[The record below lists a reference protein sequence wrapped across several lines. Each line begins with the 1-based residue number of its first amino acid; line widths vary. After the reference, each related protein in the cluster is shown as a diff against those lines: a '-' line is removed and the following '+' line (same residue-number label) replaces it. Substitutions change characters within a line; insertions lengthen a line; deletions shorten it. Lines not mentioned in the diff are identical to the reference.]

1 MFCEA
6 PGASSPPVDL
16 DPARGMTRREA
27 RVRFNTKEVEAVHIS
42 RFHLRFRA
50 VLALSALGVLVVALI
65 GAGSVS
71 GSTTKPAA
79 AKAGP
84 LVAVL
89 WPENV
94 TARWEQSDDPLFKKS
109 IKKLVPG
116 VQVDSLNA
124 LNDPAKQQSQAEA
137 ELAKGAKV
145 LVVAAIDGKAFATV
159 VNKAAAQGVTVIA
172 YDRLI
177 NSAKLGYY
185 VSFNSV
191 TVGKVEASWMAR
203 HMSKGARLAI
213 INGSPTDANAHFVNT
228 GIHQILDP
236 AFKSAKFK
244 KVGEQWTP
252 GWDPPTAQREM
263 EQILTK
269 TNNGVDGVVSAN
281 DGMAGGIIAALK
293 AQGMEG
299 SVPTTGQDAS
309 LEGVQNVIQGY
320 QGVTAFKDFRLQA
333 PAAAKIAA
341 AVLNGKRPGN
351 INGTIKAAG
360 KNIPSVYLPVVAIDK
375 SNVARLV
382 KNGWIKSQFGGLA
395 KVCKGMPKVSICK

>member
-1 MFCEA
+1 VHSF
-6 PGASSPPVDL
+6 
-16 DPARGMTRREA
+16 
-27 RVRFNTKEVEAVHIS
+27 RFSI
-42 RFHLRFRA
+42 RFRT
-50 VLALSALGVLVVALI
+50 VLALGVLGVVATALVA
-65 GAGSVS
+65 AGSVS
-71 GSTTKPAA
+71 GSTSKPAA

-94 TARWEQSDDPLFKKS
+94 TARWEQSDKPLFIKS

-116 VQVDSLNA
+116 VTVDSLNA
-124 LNDPAKQQSQAEA
+124 LNDPAKQQAQAEA

-159 VNKAAAQGVTVIA
+159 VNKAAAQGVKVIA

-177 NSAKLGYY
+177 NSSRLGYY

-191 TVGKVEASWMAR
+191 TVGKVEAGWMAK
-203 HMSKGARLAI
+203 HMKPGARIAI
-213 INGSPTDANAHFVNT
+213 INGSPTDANAHFVNQ
-228 GIHQILDP
+228 GIHQVFDP
-236 AFKSAKFK
+236 LFKSGKAT

-269 TNNGVDGVVSAN
+269 ANNAVDGVVSAN

-293 AQGMEG
+293 AQSLQGK
-299 SVPTTGQDAS
+299 VPTTGQDAS
-309 LEGVQNVIQGY
+309 LEGVQNVLQGY

-341 AVLNGKRPGN
+341 AVVNGQKPAN

-360 KNIPSVYLPVVAIDK
+360 RSIPSVYLPVVAIDK
-375 SNVARLV
+375 ANVKLLV
-382 KNGWIKSQFGGLA
+382 TNGWVKSQFGGLA
-395 KVCKGMPKVSICK
+395 KVCKGMPSVSICATG